1 MTRLIG
7 LPFAVTMLLAAMPVS
22 AQSSAQS
29 IDRPAEDSS
38 ADSDDIFVTAT
49 RATTATKT
57 DTAIV
62 DVPQAISV
70 ITADQIAA
78 RGATGVQEALRYTP
92 GVRTEPNGADYR
104 FDYVTGRGGFDAQSY
119 IDGMRQ
125 PTTFYTS
132 RVEAYNLDRIEVLRG
147 PSSVLYG
154 QGAAGG
160 IVNSITKRP
169 QFKTGGE
176 IAVQYGSF
184 DRKQVQLDLTG
195 PLDSAGTVAARLVGV
210 VRDADNQNDFGKDDR
225 IFIAPS
231 LRYRPDD
238 RTDIVL
244 EGLYQRDRA
253 ASISTFLPL
262 GATLLAPPGRKLR
275 FGTYLGEPG
284 LNAYNTEQ
292 YSISLLGTHRFTDA
306 LTFTSAVRYNHSD
319 TYNANIQGDFYT
331 GAVDPFLD
339 PDHRFYPRV
348 RSDAKAR
355 LTMFTTDNNL
365 RADFTTGAFTHK
377 LLFGIDYQRATLKSA
392 FLDVEAGGLEPD
404 PQYTAPIDIYAPV
417 YGNIPGGSFLQQPY
431 AVDTQLGFYAQD
443 QINYADRIILA
454 LGVRHD
460 RATSSADD
468 GRQVDKATSFRAGLI
483 VKLGETISPYVSYS
497 ESFQPTIGL
506 NDYGKRFLP
515 QRGRQYEAGVKWQP
529 DAGTLVALSA
539 FDILGTNRLE
549 TDPLNGNNQIQQGE
563 VKSRGFEIEA
573 SRTVARNFTVT
584 ASYSHV
590 AAKRGRSADPLAV
603 GLPISAVP
611 RDEASAWGEKSFA
624 LGGDM
629 LARIGAGVRYVGPS
643 TEAVIFNDIV
653 TTGAVER
660 LTTPGFTVADALVA
674 IDRGRWS
681 LAINATNL
689 FDNQYYAS
697 CSVRSACGAG
707 YRRNVIGTLGYRF

>member
-1 MTRLIG
+1 MTRLIR
-7 LPFAVTMLLAAMPVS
+7 LPFAATILLAAMPQS
-22 AQSSAQS
+22 AQVSAQS
-29 IDRPAEDSS
+29 IDRPAEESS
-38 ADSDDIFVTAT
+38 ADSDDIFITAT

-125 PTTFYTS
+125 PTSFYTS
-132 RVEAYNLDRIEVLRG
+132 RIEAYNLDRIEVLRG

-169 QFKTGGE
+169 QFETGGE

-195 PLDSAGTVAARLVGV
+195 PLDRAGTVAARLVGV
-210 VRDADNQNDFGKDDR
+210 VRDADNQNDFGKDGR

-284 LNAYNTEQ
+284 LNAYNSEQ
-292 YSISLLGTHRFTDA
+292 YSISLLGTHRLSDA

-319 TYNANIQGDFYT
+319 TYNANVQGDFYT

-339 PDHRFYPRV
+339 PDHRLYPRV

-377 LLFGIDYQRATLKSA
+377 LLFGIDYQRSTLKSA
-392 FLDVEAGGLEPD
+392 FLDAAAD
-404 PQYTAPIDIYAPV
+404 PIDIYAPV
-417 YGNIPGGSFLQQPY
+417 YGNIPEGSFAPAHY
-431 AVDTQLGFYAQD
+431 GVDTQLGFYAQD
-443 QINYADRIILA
+443 QINYAGRIILA

-460 RATSSADD
+460 RATSSVDD
-468 GRQVDKATSFRAGLI
+468 DRQVDKATSFRAGLI

-506 NDYGKRFLP
+506 NYYGKRFQP

-529 DAGTLVALSA
+529 DVGTLVALSA

-573 SRTVARNFTVT
+573 SRTVARNVTVT

-590 AAKRGRSADPLAV
+590 AAKLGRSADPLAV

-611 RDEASAWGEKSFA
+611 RDQASVWGEKSFA
-624 LGGDM
+624 LSDDM
-629 LARIGAGVRYVGPS
+629 LVRIGAGVRYVGPS

-653 TTGAVER
+653 TSGAVER

-674 IDRGRWS
+674 VDKGRWS
-681 LAINATNL
+681 LAVNATNL
-689 FDNQYYAS
+689 FDNEYYAS